1 MKTTLILSLAAALI
15 AGSIVPA
22 VADDQAKI
30 DATLGRLGKVCKD
43 KLMVKYPGVPMSD
56 LHVTVAATLKQD
68 LDSGAMGLKDLQ
80 QYGASYNW
88 SCAPQ
93 EGLGLL
99 RCRCEG
105 QNHSIHGQVRV
116 NLRQSRVGRPLRG
129 PRGAGGS
136 GIYARKTRRCGV
148 GPPSSASP
156 SRPPLPGAVRRPGG
170 HGSPPGFW
178 QAAPRSG
185 WRGNRD

>member
-1 MKTTLILSLAAALI
+1 MKKTLILSLAAALI

-88 SCAPQ
+88 SVPPKKA
-93 EGLGLL
+93 
-99 RCRCEG
+99 
-105 QNHSIHGQVRV
+105 S
-116 NLRQSRVGRPLRG
+116 
-129 PRGAGGS
+129 GS
-136 GIYARKTRRCGV
+136 CDVDAKGKITQFMGK
-148 GPPSSASP
+148 
-156 SRPPLPGAVRRPGG
+156 
-170 HGSPPGFW
+170 
-178 QAAPRSG
+178 
-185 WRGNRD
+185 